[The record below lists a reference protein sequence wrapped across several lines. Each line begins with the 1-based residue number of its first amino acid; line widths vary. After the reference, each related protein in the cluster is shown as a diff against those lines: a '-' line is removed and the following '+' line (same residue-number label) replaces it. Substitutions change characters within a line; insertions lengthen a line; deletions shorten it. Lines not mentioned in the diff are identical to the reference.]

1 MPQSSRRRFVHRLS
15 RPGLPTHSSI
25 LFAAL
30 VLMNISGYLFYVAM
44 SRLLDAQTYGALG
57 ALIAVF
63 TVVAI
68 PANAIQAVVARRVA
82 VIGAR
87 GEAAGPLLRRSL
99 REFTIMGVV
108 AGAVVASA
116 ARPVARYLHV
126 RSASATALLG
136 AYILVASIT
145 PVLRGALH
153 GLVRYRTLSA
163 SLTMVAVL
171 RLALGV
177 VFVSAGWGAAGAA
190 AAFVIA
196 EAGGTIPCLPALRRT
211 LWSPGRDAAIVGEVA
226 RACLAVA
233 GFAAI
238 TNVDVVLARHYFP
251 EAQSGLYAAAAV
263 VGRAVLFGAMSL
275 TMLAYPR
282 FAVRRQDA
290 HALLRWV
297 LLGTFLIGG
306 AATAFVTVAGHPLMR
321 VVFGAAYG
329 SASNVAAVSA
339 ASSAIFSVAGVLM
352 QFEISRA
359 SARALAAL
367 PASVIEIGAIV
378 LFHRSILEIAWVTV
392 FGALVLVVASAL
404 LALRYRA
411 AEADIAMSDLRML

>member
-1 MPQSSRRRFVHRLS
+1 MPQSSGRRFVHRLS
-15 RPGLPTHSSI
+15 RPGLPATSSI
-25 LFAAL
+25 LFASL
-30 VLMNISGYLFYVAM
+30 VLMKLSGYLFYVAM

-57 ALIAVF
+57 ALIAVI

-82 VIGAR
+82 TVASH
-87 GEAAGPLLRRSL
+87 GEAGPLLRRAL
-99 REFTIMGVV
+99 RDFTIMGVV
-108 AGAVVASA
+108 AGTAVASA

-126 RSASATALLG
+126 RSAAATALLG

-153 GLVRYRTLSA
+153 GLVRYRMLSA
-163 SLTMVAVL
+163 SLTTVAVL

-177 VFVSAGWGAAGAA
+177 VFVSRGWGVAGAA

-196 EAGGTIPCLPALRRT
+196 EACGAIPCLPALRRT
-211 LWSPGRDAAIVGEVA
+211 LRSDGQESAVLGEVA

-233 GFAAI
+233 GFAVV

-251 EAQSGLYAAAAV
+251 ESQSGLYAAAAV

-275 TMLAYPR
+275 TTLAYPR
-282 FAVRRQDA
+282 FAAARRQDA

-297 LLGTFLIGG
+297 LLGTLMIGG
-306 AATAFVTVAGHPLMR
+306 TATVFVAATGQPMMR
-321 VVFGAAYG
+321 VIFGAAYG
-329 SASNVAAVSA
+329 SASNVAVVSA
-339 ASSAIFSVAGVLM
+339 ASSAIFAVAGVLM
-352 QFEISRA
+352 NFEISLA

-367 PASVIEIGAIV
+367 PASAIEIGAIV
-378 LFHRSILEIAWVTV
+378 LFHRSMLEIAWVTV
-392 FGALVLVVASAL
+392 FAALLLVAASAVL
-404 LALRYRA
+404 GLRYRA
-411 AEADIAMSDLRML
+411 AEGDIAMSDLRML